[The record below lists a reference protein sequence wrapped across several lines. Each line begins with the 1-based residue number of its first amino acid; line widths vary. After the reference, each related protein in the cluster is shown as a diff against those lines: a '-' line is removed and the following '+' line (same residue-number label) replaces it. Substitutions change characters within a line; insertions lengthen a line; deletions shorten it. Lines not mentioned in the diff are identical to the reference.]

1 MMTIQTRIAEVSRTA
16 GDFDCA
22 PAAFRRIAPP
32 RGLTREVVDRIAADI
47 RQGRLEPGARL
58 PTEQEMI
65 ASLGVSRTVVREA
78 IAALRAQ
85 GLVTTR
91 QGVGAFVT
99 DGALRPPFRLESEGL
114 RSIAEI
120 LHVME
125 LRTGVEIEAAGL
137 AAERAQPAHLE
148 AMAAALDAID
158 RAIARD
164 ELGVVEDFG
173 FHRTIADATDNPQFP
188 RFLEFLGRYIIPRQS
203 VRVQAPGVRGYLEK
217 IQAEHRAIY
226 EAIRARS
233 VGNARRAMRRHL
245 LRSRE
250 RYRRFAAGPAT
261 TR

>member
-1 MMTIQTRIAEVSRTA
+1 MSRSAPSAATS
-16 GDFDCA
+16 
-22 PAAFRRIAPP
+22 PAAFRRVMPP

-47 RQGRLEPGARL
+47 RERRLEPGARL
-58 PTEQEMI
+58 PTEQAMI
-65 ASLGVSRTVVREA
+65 ASMGVSRTVVREA

-99 DGALRPPFRLESEGL
+99 DGALRPPFRLETEGL
-114 RSIAEI
+114 RSIAEV

-137 AAERAQPAHLE
+137 AAERAQAAQIE
-148 AMAAALDAID
+148 AMAAALAAID
-158 RAIARD
+158 RAIAQG

-173 FHRTIADATDNPQFP
+173 FHRAIADATGNPQFP
-188 RFLEFLGRYIIPRQS
+188 RFLEFLGRYIIPRHS
-203 VRVQAPGVRGYLEK
+203 VRVEAPGTRSYLET
-217 IQAEHRAIY
+217 IQAEHRAIF

-233 VGNARRAMRRHL
+233 VGSARRAMRRHL

-250 RYRRFAAGPAT
+250 RYRRLAASAAAGS
-261 TR
+261 

>member
-1 MMTIQTRIAEVSRTA
+1 MTIQLRTSQVSRSP
-16 GDFDCA
+16 GGLEPA

-47 RQGRLEPGARL
+47 RGGRLEPGARL
-58 PTEQEMI
+58 PTEQAMI
-65 ASLGVSRTVVREA
+65 AQLGVSRTVVREA

-99 DGALRPPFRLESEGL
+99 DGAMRTPFRLESEGL
-114 RSIAEI
+114 RSIAEV

-148 AMAAALDAID
+148 EIAAALDAID
-158 RAIARD
+158 RAIGQG
-164 ELGVVEDFG
+164 ELGVIEDFG
-173 FHRTIADATDNPQFP
+173 FHRAIAEATGNPQFP

-203 VRVQAPGVRGYLEK
+203 VRVQAPGERGYLEK
-217 IQAEHRAIY
+217 IQTEHRAIF
-226 EAIRARS
+226 EAIRAGS
-233 VGNARRAMRRHL
+233 VGSARAAMRRHL

-250 RYRRFAAGPAT
+250 RYRRLAAGAAT
-261 TR
+261 APR